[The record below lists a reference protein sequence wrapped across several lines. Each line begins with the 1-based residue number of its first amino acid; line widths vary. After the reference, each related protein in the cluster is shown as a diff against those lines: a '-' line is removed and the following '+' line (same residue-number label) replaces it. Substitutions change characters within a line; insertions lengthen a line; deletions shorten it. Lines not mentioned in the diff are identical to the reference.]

1 MPRQVDH
8 EGRRRLIA
16 EAVCRLA
23 DERGLEGVTL
33 RDVAAR
39 AEVSMGAVQRCF
51 GTKEEMLLFALGY
64 VGEAIGERVRARVVR
79 SPAQSA
85 ASALGHAATEV
96 ALLREE
102 HRAEAR
108 VWLAFVAQAVVS
120 PPLAET
126 LRANY
131 AALHA
136 TFARLITEACEDADG
151 PPARVDPQ
159 REARA
164 VLALADGLTTHVL
177 IGHLRPREAE
187 EVLHAHLRGLWEGPA
202 AGR

>member
-8 EGRRRLIA
+8 ESRRRLIA

-39 AEVSMGAVQRCF
+39 AQVSMGAVQRCF
-51 GTKEEMLLFALGY
+51 RTKEEMLVFALGHI
-64 VGEAIGERVRARVVR
+64 GERIGERVQARLVR

-85 ASALGHAATEV
+85 GTALGHAATEV
-96 ALLREE
+96 SLLREE

-108 VWLAFVAQAVVS
+108 VWLAFVAQATVS
-120 PPLAET
+120 EVLATT
-126 LRANY
+126 LKANY
-131 AALHA
+131 ASLQEAF
-136 TFARLITEACEDADG
+136 TRLISEADESADRAA
-151 PPARVDPQ
+151 PLDPQ

-164 VLALADGLTTHVL
+164 LLALADGLTTHVL
-177 IGHLRPREAE
+177 VGHLTPQEAHD
-187 EVLHAHLRGLWEGPA
+187 VLHAHLAGLWEQPA
-202 AGR
+202 RQQ

>member
-39 AEVSMGAVQRCF
+39 AQVSMGAVQRCF
-51 GTKEEMLLFALGY
+51 STKDEMLAFTLDH
-64 VGEAIGERVRARVVR
+64 VGERIGERVRARVVR
-79 SPAQSA
+79 APAQSA

-96 ALLREE
+96 SLLDPA

-108 VWLAFVAQAVVS
+108 VWLAFVAQAAVS
-120 PPLAET
+120 PELARR
-126 LRANY
+126 LRTNY
-131 AALHA
+131 AALEEV
-136 TFARLITEACEDADG
+136 FAELVAEGGADAG
-151 PPARVDPQ
+151 GSGGVEPR

-164 VLALADGLTTHVL
+164 LLALADGLTTHVL
-177 IGHLRPREAE
+177 IDRLTHEEALG
-187 EVLHAHLRGLWEGPA
+187 VLDAHLAALWQRM
-202 AGR
+202 AGS